1 MELPWGPGFT
11 SSSAVVQGRLHVVT
25 YKNNVTFKDVTD
37 SDAHPQ
43 FVWVSGWGC
52 VGLGWGAG
60 SGWEELSCGLGGLG

>member
-1 MELPWGPGFT
+1 MELPWGAGFT

-25 YKNNVTFKDVTD
+25 YKNVTD
-37 SDAHPQ
+37 SDAYPQ

-60 SGWEELSCGLGGLG
+60 SGWEE